1 MRKNAHVY
9 SIIQNPQFVN
19 QFRSKPSKKLVSNS
33 IILIMDDFV
42 LSNLQESRNE
52 WCSRLV
58 SIFTPLVLEGI
69 KSIYNEAWKMCVDND
84 EVGKYL
90 MTFQNLLSRIP
101 KWNSVIVEEERKR
114 IIERS
119 GCNYLEDLITCV
131 HIIQL
136 KVLTSIRVGNK
147 QKKIDIAI
155 PKLDHFIHRVYIQV
169 ARKVYMN
176 VYLFEKNLSPLIVQK
191 NNRELELIIQECI
204 LMTIRESIP
213 TEAIIRAYMDE
224 SVEQEEEVIIETL
237 NEPVVNQGTSGE
249 GSAPSTTGSESS
261 NTSSADIQKELD
273 QILEKSKEAPPPEQV
288 PAIQNID
295 NNPVI
300 TKLSFNDYD
309 SVMNMDSNKVDNVN
323 APKTIERLEQISTER
338 AIQRRLEEEA
348 NDSDDDK
355 IQIHMDPIDLSG
367 FDVLDLEP
375 SSSKVNDDFIDLG
388 IEEL

>member
-1 MRKNAHVY
+1 
-9 SIIQNPQFVN
+9 
-19 QFRSKPSKKLVSNS
+19 
-33 IILIMDDFV
+33 MDDFV